1 MKTAVFV
8 AVLAATLLVAQAAC
22 PNQCSGHG
30 RCGANDKCECY
41 TQEGTAWSE
50 RDGWT
55 GADCSLR
62 TCPLGTAWSAI
73 STQGNV
79 LYSFVFEPNG
89 LTNSSMDTFDSK
101 NPEPVLNVIT
111 DGAFYK
117 DSSDYDATFVV
128 RVVNYSIFEWKY
140 IDDVTYSN
148 ELTMQVDKSAAQEL
162 GDSGVRVY
170 WDASAVIYDGYP
182 VDVANLADLRQ
193 GDLYTFRVVHQNPTN
208 FNTNDDNS
216 AHQLQECSSR
226 GSCDR
231 TTGECLC
238 MVGYEGEACHRTS
251 CPGNCHGHGVCQAE
265 YRFAADAGSTY
276 NSAWD
281 QDMNMGCLCDAG
293 WRGPDCTQRECP
305 SGADPLGA
313 DGGAEGRDCSGRG
326 VCDYTTG
333 QCVCF
338 KGYFGERCETQTNF
352 V

>member
-1 MKTAVFV
+1 MKTAIFV
-8 AVLAATLLVAQAAC
+8 TILAATLLAAQASC

-41 TQEGTAWSE
+41 TQTGTAWGE
-50 RDGWT
+50 RDGWV
-55 GADCSLR
+55 GPDCSER
-62 TCPLGTAWSAI
+62 SCPLGTAWSAI
-73 STQGNV
+73 STQGNT
-79 LYSFVFEPNG
+79 LYDYVFEPAG
-89 LTNSSMDTFDSK
+89 LTNYTQDSFDAK
-101 NPEPVLNVIT
+101 NPEPYLTVVT

-117 DSSDYDATFVV
+117 SSADLDATFNV
-128 RVVNYSIFEWKY
+128 RVVNVSIFEWKY
-140 IDDVTYSN
+140 ADDTTYYA
-148 ELTMQVDKSAAQEL
+148 EMAMQTTFAHAQEL

-170 WDASAVIYDGYP
+170 WHNKATQLDPNTRTV
-182 VDVANLADLRQ
+182 VQ
-193 GDLYTFRVVHQNPTN
+193 GDMYTFRVVHQNPVN
-208 FNTNDDNS
+208 WVSSNDNT
-216 AHQLQECSSR
+216 AHQLQECSAR

-231 TTGECLC
+231 ATGECNC

-251 CPGNCHGHGVCQAE
+251 CPGSCNGHGVCQAE

-276 NSAWD
+276 NTAWD

-305 SGADPLGA
+305 SGDDPLGA
-313 DGGAEGRDCSGRG
+313 AGGSAGRDCSGRG

-352 V
+352 I